1 MNGLYNMR
9 HNKVCMC
16 TYLKIAFVYM
26 CMCVLVCIVVR
37 GGAYTN
43 SIPSL
48 GSFCCVVDYTVTI
61 IIAIS

>member
-1 MNGLYNMR
+1 MR

-16 TYLKIAFVYM
+16 TYLKIACVYM
-26 CMCVLVCIVVR
+26 CMCVLVCICVR

-43 SIPSL
+43 SIQSP
-48 GSFCCVVDYTVTI
+48 GSFCRVMDYTVTI